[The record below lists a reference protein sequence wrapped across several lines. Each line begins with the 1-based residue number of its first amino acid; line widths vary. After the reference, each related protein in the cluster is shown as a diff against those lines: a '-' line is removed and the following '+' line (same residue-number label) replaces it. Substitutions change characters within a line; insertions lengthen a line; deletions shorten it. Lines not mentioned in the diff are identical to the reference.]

1 MDFLFGITVMQ
12 SLTPDNIVV
21 FFLSLGLLLG
31 VARVLGEL
39 AQRLHQPAVLGELLA
54 GVILG
59 PTVLGSVAPETGAFL
74 FPQEGP
80 NSIALNAF
88 TTLAVTL
95 LMLVAGMEVDL
106 STIWRQGRIG
116 LKVGTAGMV
125 IPFILGLVAALIAP
139 QAMGRDI
146 DADPIVFSL
155 FFATALSITALP
167 VIAKTLMDLDLYRS
181 DFGMVVVSAAILNDL
196 IGWIIFAIILG
207 LIGAETGHSNNILL
221 TITLTLA
228 FAGFMLTVGRSLI
241 HRSLPF
247 LQAYTRWPGGV
258 LSFALIMALLGAA
271 FTEWIGIHAIFGAFI
286 VGVAVGDSSHL
297 RERTRVIIDEFVSF
311 IFAPVFFASI
321 GLKVNFVTH
330 FDLVPVL
337 TVFLIACVCK
347 LAGGILGA
355 RWGDM
360 PKRDAWAV
368 GFAMNARGAMEII
381 LGLLALQ
388 AGIIRPRLFV
398 ALVIMA
404 IVTSMMSGPAMKLIL
419 RLGKKRTLQDA
430 ISSRLFARELQAFS
444 SRMAIHEL
452 TSIACEASG
461 LNTSDVEAA
470 VWEREETLPTGIGN
484 GVALPHARIDGIT
497 KPIVAVGVSDT
508 GIDFDAPDDKLAHVI
523 FLILTPENDPDTQLE
538 ITAELAKLFRE
549 YGMTE
554 RVLKTRSYTEFLALV
569 KSSSVEGAPA

>member
-1 MDFLFGITVMQ
+1 MQ
-12 SLTPDNIVV
+12 NLTQDNIMV

-39 AQRLHQPAVLGELLA
+39 AQKIHQPAILGELLA
-54 GVILG
+54 GLILG
-59 PTVLGSVAPETGAFL
+59 PTILGSLAPETSAFL

-80 NSIALNAF
+80 NAVALNAF
-88 TTLAVTL
+88 TTLAVTM

-106 STIWRQGRIG
+106 STIWRQRRIG

-125 IPFILGLVAALIAP
+125 IPFFLGLVVALIAP
-139 QAMGRDI
+139 RALGSDL
-146 DADPIVFSL
+146 DADPLVFSL
-155 FFATALSITALP
+155 FFATALSISALP

-181 DFGMVVVSAAILNDL
+181 DFGMVVISAAILNDL

-207 LIGAETGHSNNILL
+207 LIGAESGQSNNILL

-228 FAGFMLTVGRSLI
+228 FAGVMLTLGRSLV
-241 HRSLPF
+241 HRTLPF

-258 LSFALIMALLGAA
+258 LSFALVLALFGAA

-297 RERTRVIIDEFVSF
+297 RERTRVMIDEFVSF

-321 GLKVNFVTH
+321 GLHVNFITH

-337 TVFLIACVCK
+337 TVLLIACVCK
-347 LAGGILGA
+347 LAGGVLGA

-360 PKRDAWAV
+360 TKRDAWAV

-404 IVTSMMSGPAMKLIL
+404 IVTSMISGPAIRLIL
-419 RLGKKRTLQDA
+419 RLGKKRTLLDA
-430 ISSRLFARELQAFS
+430 LSSRLFTRELQAFS

-452 TSIACEASG
+452 TAMACEASG
-461 LNTSDVEAA
+461 LDTSVVQAA
-470 VWEREETLPTGIGN
+470 VLEREETLPTGIGN
-484 GVALPHARIDGIT
+484 GVALPHARIEGIS
-497 KPIVAVGVSDT
+497 KPIVAVGISDS
-508 GIDFDAPDDKLAHVI
+508 GIDFDAPDDKPAYVI
-523 FLILTPENDPDTQLE
+523 FLILTPVDAPDTQLE
-538 ITAELAKLFRE
+538 ITAELAKLFRVF
-549 YGMTE
+549 GMTE
-554 RVLKTRSYTEFLALV
+554 KVLKIKSYTEFLALV
-569 KSSSVEGAPA
+569 KSSTVEANPA

>member
-1 MDFLFGITVMQ
+1 MQ
-12 SLTPDNIVV
+12 NLTQDNIMV

-39 AQRLHQPAVLGELLA
+39 AQRIHQPAILGELMA
-54 GVILG
+54 GLILG
-59 PTVLGSVAPETGAFL
+59 PTILGSLAPETSAFL

-80 NSIALNAF
+80 NAVALNAF

-125 IPFILGLVAALIAP
+125 IPFLLGLAVALIAP
-139 QAMGRDI
+139 RALGSDI
-146 DADPIVFSL
+146 DADPMVFSL
-155 FFATALSITALP
+155 FFATALSISALP

-181 DFGMVVVSAAILNDL
+181 DFGMVVISAAILNDL

-207 LIGAETGHSNNILL
+207 LIGAESGHANNILL

-228 FAGFMLTVGRSLI
+228 FAGVTLTLGRSLI
-241 HRSLPF
+241 HRTLPF

-258 LSFALIMALLGAA
+258 LSFALVLALLGAA

-321 GLKVNFVTH
+321 GLNVNFITH

-337 TVFLIACVCK
+337 TVLLIACVCK
-347 LAGGILGA
+347 LAGGVLGA

-360 PKRDAWAV
+360 TRRDAWAV

-388 AGIIRPRLFV
+388 AGIIHPRLFV

-404 IVTSMMSGPAMKLIL
+404 IITSMISGPAIKLIL
-419 RLGKKRTLQDA
+419 RPGKKRTLLDA
-430 ISSRLFARELQAFS
+430 LSSRLFTRELQAVS

-452 TSIACEASG
+452 TAMACEASG
-461 LNTSDVEAA
+461 LNASEVEAA

-484 GVALPHARIDGIT
+484 GVALPHARIEGIS
-497 KPIVAVGVSDT
+497 KPIVAIGVSDS
-508 GIDFDAPDDKLAHVI
+508 GIDFDAPDDKPAHVI
-523 FLILTPENDPDTQLE
+523 FLILTPVDAPDTQLE
-538 ITAELAKLFRE
+538 ITAELAKLFRQ

-554 RVLKTRSYTEFLALV
+554 RVLKIKSYTEFLALV
-569 KSSSVEGAPA
+569 KSSTVEANPA

>member
-1 MDFLFGITVMQ
+1 MQ
-12 SLTPDNIVV
+12 SLSPENITV

-31 VARVLGEL
+31 AARVLGEL
-39 AQRLHQPAVLGELLA
+39 AQKFHQPAVLGELLA
-54 GVILG
+54 GVLLG
-59 PTVLGSVAPETGAFL
+59 PTVLGSISPETCAYL
-74 FPQEGP
+74 FPQSGP
-80 NSIALNAF
+80 SSVSLNAI

-125 IPFILGLVAALIAP
+125 IPFFLGLIVAIIAP
-139 QAMGRDI
+139 LALGRDA
-146 DADPIVFSL
+146 DADPVVFSL
-155 FFATALSITALP
+155 FFATALSISALP

-207 LIGAETGHSNNILL
+207 LIGAETGHSNHILW

-228 FAGFMLTVGRSLI
+228 FAGFMLTAGRSLI

-258 LSFALIMALLGAA
+258 LSFALILALLGAA

-286 VGVAVGDSSHL
+286 VGIAVGDSSHL
-297 RERTRVIIDEFVSF
+297 RERTRVIIDQFVSF

-330 FDLVPVL
+330 FDLVPVV
-337 TVFLIACVCK
+337 TVLLIACICK

-355 RWGDM
+355 RWGNM
-360 PKRDAWAV
+360 TRRDAWAV

-388 AGIIRPRLFV
+388 ADIIRPRLFV

-404 IVTSMMSGPAMKLIL
+404 IVTSMISGPALRLIL
-419 RLGKKRTLQDA
+419 RLGKKRTLLDA
-430 ISSRLFARELQAFS
+430 LSSRLYTRELQAFQ

-452 TSIACEASG
+452 TSMACEASG
-461 LNTSDVEAA
+461 LDTNEVEGA

-484 GVALPHARIDGIT
+484 GVALPHARIDGIS

-508 GIDFDAPDDKLAHVI
+508 GIDFDAPDDKLAHIV
-523 FLILTPENDPDTQLE
+523 FLILTPASDPEAQLE
-538 ITAELAKLFRE
+538 ITAGLARLFRE

-554 RVLKTRSYTEFLALV
+554 RVLKTKSYTEFLALM
-569 KSSSVEGAPA
+569 KSLSVETEPA

>member
-1 MDFLFGITVMQ
+1 MQ
-12 SLTPDNIVV
+12 NLTQDNIMV

-39 AQRLHQPAVLGELLA
+39 AQRIHQPAILGELLA
-54 GVILG
+54 GLILG
-59 PTVLGSVAPETGAFL
+59 PTVLGSLAPETSAFL

-80 NSIALNAF
+80 NAVALNAF

-125 IPFILGLVAALIAP
+125 IPFFLGLVVALIAP
-139 QAMGRDI
+139 RALGSDI
-146 DADPIVFSL
+146 DADPMVFSL
-155 FFATALSITALP
+155 FFATALSISALP

-181 DFGMVVVSAAILNDL
+181 DFGMVVISAAILNDL

-207 LIGAETGHSNNILL
+207 LIGAESGHANNILL

-228 FAGFMLTVGRSLI
+228 FAGVMLTLGRSLI
-241 HRSLPF
+241 HRTLPF

-258 LSFALIMALLGAA
+258 LSFALVLALLGAA

-321 GLKVNFVTH
+321 GLKVNFITH

-337 TVFLIACVCK
+337 TVLLIACVCK
-347 LAGGILGA
+347 LAGGVLGA

-360 PKRDAWAV
+360 TKRDSWAV

-404 IVTSMMSGPAMKLIL
+404 IVTSMISGPAIRLIL
-419 RLGKKRTLQDA
+419 RLGKKRTLLDA
-430 ISSRLFARELQAFS
+430 LSSRLFTRELQAFS

-452 TSIACEASG
+452 TAMACEASG
-461 LNTSDVEAA
+461 LNTREVEAA

-484 GVALPHARIDGIT
+484 GVALPHARIEGIS
-497 KPIVAVGVSDT
+497 KPIVAVGVSDS
-508 GIDFDAPDDKLAHVI
+508 GIDFDAPDDKPAYVI
-523 FLILTPENDPDTQLE
+523 FLILTPVDAPDTQLE
-538 ITAELAKLFRE
+538 ITAELAKLFRVF
-549 YGMTE
+549 GMTE
-554 RVLKTRSYTEFLALV
+554 RVLKIKSYTEFLALV
-569 KSSSVEGAPA
+569 KSSTVEANPA

>member
-1 MDFLFGITVMQ
+1 MQ
-12 SLTPDNIVV
+12 SLTAENIMV

-39 AQRLHQPAVLGELLA
+39 AQKLHQPAVLGELLA

-59 PTVLGSVAPETGAFL
+59 PTVLGSLSPETSAFL

-80 NSIALNAF
+80 NSVALNAI

-116 LKVGTAGMV
+116 FKVGTAGMV
-125 IPFILGLVAALIAP
+125 IPFFLGLAAAWLAP
-139 QAMGRDI
+139 QALGRDV
-146 DADPIVFSL
+146 DANPLVFSL
-155 FFATALSITALP
+155 FFATALSISALP

-207 LIGAETGHSNNILL
+207 LIGAESGHSNNILF

-228 FAGFMLTVGRSLI
+228 FAGVMLTAGRSLI
-241 HRSLPF
+241 HRTLPF

-258 LSFALIMALLGAA
+258 LSFALILALLGAA
-271 FTEWIGIHAIFGAFI
+271 FTEWIGIHAIFGSFI

-297 RERTRVIIDEFVSF
+297 RERTRVIIDQFVSF

-321 GLKVNFVTH
+321 GLKVNFITH

-337 TVFLIACVCK
+337 TVLLIACVCK
-347 LAGGILGA
+347 LAGGTLGA
-355 RWGDM
+355 RWGGM
-360 PKRDAWAV
+360 PKRESWAV
-368 GFAMNARGAMEII
+368 GFAMNSRGAIEIV

-388 AGIIRPRLFV
+388 AGIIRNRLFV

-404 IVTSMMSGPAMKLIL
+404 IVTSMMSGPAMRLIL
-419 RLGKKRTLQDA
+419 RLGKKRRLQDA
-430 ISSRLFARELQAFS
+430 LSSKLFTRELQAFS

-452 TSIACEASG
+452 TTMACEAAG
-461 LNTSDVEAA
+461 LNTGEVEAA
-470 VWEREETLPTGIGN
+470 VWEREETLPTGIGY
-484 GVALPHARIDGIT
+484 GIALPHARIEGIT
-497 KPIVAVGVSDT
+497 NPIVTIGFSDS
-508 GIDFDAPDDKLAHVI
+508 GIDFDAPDEKPAYII
-523 FLILTPENDPDTQLE
+523 FLILTPADDPDSQLE

-549 YGMTE
+549 NGMTE
-554 RVLKTRSYTEFLALV
+554 RVLKTKSFTEFLALV
-569 KSSSVEGAPA
+569 RSSPAEAEQA

>member
-1 MDFLFGITVMQ
+1 MQ
-12 SLTPDNIVV
+12 NLTQDNIMV

-31 VARVLGEL
+31 AARVLGEL
-39 AQRLHQPAVLGELLA
+39 AQRIHQPAILGELLA
-54 GVILG
+54 GLILG
-59 PTVLGSVAPETGAFL
+59 PTILGSLAPETSAFL

-80 NSIALNAF
+80 NAVALNAF

-116 LKVGTAGMV
+116 LKAGTAGMV
-125 IPFILGLVAALIAP
+125 IPFFLGLVVALIAP
-139 QAMGRDI
+139 RALGSDI
-146 DADPIVFSL
+146 DADPLVFSL
-155 FFATALSITALP
+155 FFATALSISALP

-181 DFGMVVVSAAILNDL
+181 DFGMVVISAAILNDL

-207 LIGAETGHSNNILL
+207 LIGAESGQSNNIFL

-228 FAGFMLTVGRSLI
+228 FAGVMLTLGRSLV
-241 HRSLPF
+241 HRTLPF

-258 LSFALIMALLGAA
+258 LSFALVLALLGAA

-321 GLKVNFVTH
+321 GLNVNFITH

-337 TVFLIACVCK
+337 TVLLIACVCK
-347 LAGGILGA
+347 LAGGVLGA

-360 PKRDAWAV
+360 TKRDAWAV

-404 IVTSMMSGPAMKLIL
+404 IVTSMISGPAIRIIL
-419 RLGKKRTLQDA
+419 RLGKKRTLLDA
-430 ISSRLFARELQAFS
+430 LSSRLFTRELQAFS

-452 TSIACEASG
+452 TAMACEASG
-461 LNTSDVEAA
+461 LNTSEVEAA

-484 GVALPHARIDGIT
+484 GVALPHARIEGIS
-497 KPIVAVGVSDT
+497 KPIVAIGISDS
-508 GIDFDAPDDKLAHVI
+508 GIDFDAPDDKPAYVI
-523 FLILTPENDPDTQLE
+523 FLILTPVDAPDTQLE
-538 ITAELAKLFRE
+538 ITAELAKLFRVF
-549 YGMTE
+549 GMTE
-554 RVLKTRSYTEFLALV
+554 KVLKIKSYTEFLALV
-569 KSSSVEGAPA
+569 KSSTVEANPA

>member
-1 MDFLFGITVMQ
+1 MQ
-12 SLTPDNIVV
+12 NLTQDNIMV

-31 VARVLGEL
+31 LARVLGEL
-39 AQRLHQPAVLGELLA
+39 AQRIHQPAILGELLA
-54 GVILG
+54 GLILG
-59 PTVLGSVAPETGAFL
+59 PTVLGSLAPETSAFL

-80 NSIALNAF
+80 NAVALNAF

-125 IPFILGLVAALIAP
+125 IPFLLGLVVALIAP
-139 QAMGRDI
+139 RALGSDI
-146 DADPIVFSL
+146 DADPMVFSL
-155 FFATALSITALP
+155 FFATALSISALP

-181 DFGMVVVSAAILNDL
+181 DFGMVVISAAILNDL

-207 LIGAETGHSNNILL
+207 LIGAESGHANNILL

-228 FAGFMLTVGRSLI
+228 FAGIMLTLGRSLV
-241 HRSLPF
+241 HRTLPF

-258 LSFALIMALLGAA
+258 LSFALVLALLGAA

-321 GLKVNFVTH
+321 GLKVNFITH

-337 TVFLIACVCK
+337 TVLLIACVCK
-347 LAGGILGA
+347 LAGGVLGA

-360 PKRDAWAV
+360 TKRDAWAV

-404 IVTSMMSGPAMKLIL
+404 IVTSMISGPAIRLIL
-419 RLGKKRTLQDA
+419 RLGKKRTLLDA
-430 ISSRLFARELQAFS
+430 LSSRLFTRELQAFS

-452 TSIACEASG
+452 TAMACEASG
-461 LNTSDVEAA
+461 LNTREVEAA

-484 GVALPHARIDGIT
+484 GVALPHARIEGIS
-497 KPIVAVGVSDT
+497 KPIVAIGVSDS
-508 GIDFDAPDDKLAHVI
+508 GIDFDAPDDKPAYVI
-523 FLILTPENDPDTQLE
+523 FLILTPVDAPDTQLE
-538 ITAELAKLFRE
+538 ITAELAKLFRVF
-549 YGMTE
+549 GMTE
-554 RVLKTRSYTEFLALV
+554 RVLKIKSYTEFLALV
-569 KSSSVEGAPA
+569 KSSTVEANPA

>member
-1 MDFLFGITVMQ
+1 MQ
-12 SLTPDNIVV
+12 NLTQDNIMV

-39 AQRLHQPAVLGELLA
+39 AQRIHQPAILGELLA
-54 GVILG
+54 GLILG
-59 PTVLGSVAPETGAFL
+59 PTVLGSLAPETSAFL

-80 NSIALNAF
+80 NAVALNAF

-125 IPFILGLVAALIAP
+125 IPFFLGLVVALIAP
-139 QAMGRDI
+139 RALGSDI
-146 DADPIVFSL
+146 DADPMVFSL
-155 FFATALSITALP
+155 FFATALSISALP

-181 DFGMVVVSAAILNDL
+181 DFGMVVISAAILNDL

-207 LIGAETGHSNNILL
+207 LIGAESGHANNILL

-228 FAGFMLTVGRSLI
+228 FAGVMLTLGRSLI
-241 HRSLPF
+241 HRTLPF

-258 LSFALIMALLGAA
+258 LSFALVLALLGAA

-321 GLKVNFVTH
+321 GLKVNFITH

-337 TVFLIACVCK
+337 TVLLIACVCK
-347 LAGGILGA
+347 LAGGVLGA

-360 PKRDAWAV
+360 TKRDSWAV

-388 AGIIRPRLFV
+388 ARIIRPRLFV

-404 IVTSMMSGPAMKLIL
+404 IVTSMISGPAIRLIL
-419 RLGKKRTLQDA
+419 RLGKKRTLLDA
-430 ISSRLFARELQAFS
+430 LSSRLFTRELQAFS

-452 TSIACEASG
+452 TAMACEASG
-461 LNTSDVEAA
+461 LNTREVEAA

-484 GVALPHARIDGIT
+484 GVALPHARIEGIS
-497 KPIVAVGVSDT
+497 KPIVAVGVSDS
-508 GIDFDAPDDKLAHVI
+508 GIDFDAPDDKPAYVI
-523 FLILTPENDPDTQLE
+523 FLILTPVDAPDTQLE
-538 ITAELAKLFRE
+538 ITAELAKLFRVF
-549 YGMTE
+549 GMTE
-554 RVLKTRSYTEFLALV
+554 RVLKIKSYTEFLALV
-569 KSSSVEGAPA
+569 KSSTVEANPA

>member
-1 MDFLFGITVMQ
+1 MQ
-12 SLTPDNIVV
+12 NLTQDNIMV

-31 VARVLGEL
+31 AARVLGEL
-39 AQRLHQPAVLGELLA
+39 AQRIHQPAILGELLA
-54 GVILG
+54 GLILG
-59 PTVLGSVAPETGAFL
+59 PTILGSLAPETCAFL

-80 NSIALNAF
+80 NAVALNAF

-125 IPFILGLVAALIAP
+125 IPFLLGLAVALIAP
-139 QAMGRDI
+139 RALGSDI
-146 DADPIVFSL
+146 DADPMVFSL
-155 FFATALSITALP
+155 FFATALAISALP

-181 DFGMVVVSAAILNDL
+181 DFGMVVISAAILNDL

-207 LIGAETGHSNNILL
+207 LIGAESGHANNILL

-228 FAGFMLTVGRSLI
+228 FAGVMLTLGRSLI
-241 HRSLPF
+241 HRTLPF

-258 LSFALIMALLGAA
+258 LSFALVLALLGAA

-321 GLKVNFVTH
+321 GLKVNFITH

-337 TVFLIACVCK
+337 TVLLIACVCK
-347 LAGGILGA
+347 LAGGVLGA

-360 PKRDAWAV
+360 TRRDAWAV

-404 IVTSMMSGPAMKLIL
+404 IVTSMISGPAIRLIL
-419 RLGKKRTLQDA
+419 RLGKKRTLLDA
-430 ISSRLFARELQAFS
+430 LSSRLFTRELQAFS

-452 TSIACEASG
+452 TAMACEVSG
-461 LNTSDVEAA
+461 LNTSEVEAA

-484 GVALPHARIDGIT
+484 GVALPHARIEGIS
-497 KPIVAVGVSDT
+497 KPIVAIGVSDS
-508 GIDFDAPDDKLAHVI
+508 GIDFDAPDDKPAYVI
-523 FLILTPENDPDTQLE
+523 FLILTPVDAPDTQLE
-538 ITAELAKLFRE
+538 ITAELAKLFRVF
-549 YGMTE
+549 GMTE
-554 RVLKTRSYTEFLALV
+554 RVLKIKSYTEFLALV
-569 KSSSVEGAPA
+569 KSSTVEANPA

>member
-1 MDFLFGITVMQ
+1 MQ
-12 SLTPDNIVV
+12 NLTQDNIMV

-39 AQRLHQPAVLGELLA
+39 AQRIHQPAILGELLA
-54 GVILG
+54 GLILG
-59 PTVLGSVAPETGAFL
+59 PTILGSLAPETSAFL

-80 NSIALNAF
+80 NAVALNAF

-116 LKVGTAGMV
+116 LKAGTAGMV
-125 IPFILGLVAALIAP
+125 IPFFLGLVVALIAP
-139 QAMGRDI
+139 RALGSDI
-146 DADPIVFSL
+146 DADPLVFSL
-155 FFATALSITALP
+155 FFATALSISALP

-181 DFGMVVVSAAILNDL
+181 DFGMVVISAAILNDL

-207 LIGAETGHSNNILL
+207 LIGAESGQSNNILL

-228 FAGFMLTVGRSLI
+228 FAGIMLTLGRSLV
-241 HRSLPF
+241 HRTLPF

-258 LSFALIMALLGAA
+258 LSFALVLALLGAA

-321 GLKVNFVTH
+321 GLKVNFITH

-337 TVFLIACVCK
+337 TVLLIACVCK
-347 LAGGILGA
+347 LAGGVLGA

-360 PKRDAWAV
+360 TKRDAWAV

-404 IVTSMMSGPAMKLIL
+404 IVTSMISGPAIRLIL
-419 RLGKKRTLQDA
+419 RLGKKRTLLDA
-430 ISSRLFARELQAFS
+430 LSSRLFTRELQAFS

-452 TSIACEASG
+452 TAMACEASG
-461 LNTSDVEAA
+461 LNTREVEAA

-484 GVALPHARIDGIT
+484 GVALPHARIEGIS
-497 KPIVAVGVSDT
+497 KPIVAIGISDS
-508 GIDFDAPDDKLAHVI
+508 GIDFDAPDDKPAYVI
-523 FLILTPENDPDTQLE
+523 FLILTPVDAPDTQLE
-538 ITAELAKLFRE
+538 ITAELAKLFRVF
-549 YGMTE
+549 GMTE
-554 RVLKTRSYTEFLALV
+554 RVLKIKSYTEFLALV
-569 KSSSVEGAPA
+569 KSSTVEANPA

>member
-1 MDFLFGITVMQ
+1 MQ
-12 SLTPDNIVV
+12 NLTQDNIMV

-39 AQRLHQPAVLGELLA
+39 AQRIHQPAILGELLA
-54 GVILG
+54 GLILG
-59 PTVLGSVAPETGAFL
+59 PTILGSLAPETSAFL

-80 NSIALNAF
+80 NAVALNAF

-116 LKVGTAGMV
+116 LKAGTAGMV
-125 IPFILGLVAALIAP
+125 IPFFLGLVVALIAP
-139 QAMGRDI
+139 RALGSDI
-146 DADPIVFSL
+146 DADPLVFSL
-155 FFATALSITALP
+155 FFATALSISALP

-181 DFGMVVVSAAILNDL
+181 DFGMVVISAAILNDL

-207 LIGAETGHSNNILL
+207 LIGAESGQSNNILL

-228 FAGFMLTVGRSLI
+228 FAGIMLTLGRSLV
-241 HRSLPF
+241 HRTLPF

-258 LSFALIMALLGAA
+258 LSFALVLALLGAA

-321 GLKVNFVTH
+321 GLKVNFITH

-337 TVFLIACVCK
+337 TVLLIACVCK
-347 LAGGILGA
+347 LAGGVLGA

-360 PKRDAWAV
+360 TKRDAWAV

-404 IVTSMMSGPAMKLIL
+404 IVTSMISGPAIRIIL
-419 RLGKKRTLQDA
+419 RLGKKRTLLDA
-430 ISSRLFARELQAFS
+430 LSSRLFTRELQAFS
-444 SRMAIHEL
+444 SRTAIHEL
-452 TSIACEASG
+452 TAMACEASG
-461 LNTSDVEAA
+461 LNTSEVEAA

-484 GVALPHARIDGIT
+484 GVALPHARIEGIS
-497 KPIVAVGVSDT
+497 KPIVAIGVSDS
-508 GIDFDAPDDKLAHVI
+508 GIDFDAPDDKPAYVI
-523 FLILTPENDPDTQLE
+523 FLILTPKDAPDTQLE
-538 ITAELAKLFRE
+538 ITAELAKLFRVF
-549 YGMTE
+549 GMTE
-554 RVLKTRSYTEFLALV
+554 KVLKIKSYTEFLALV
-569 KSSSVEGAPA
+569 KSSTVEANPA